1 MNNIFSKININ
12 EGDTVLVSSDI
23 LRILLNKSSNNQISP
38 DKIIDM
44 LKEKIGKS
52 GNLLF
57 PTFNWGFC
65 QGKNFDYK
73 KTQSL
78 CGTLSNIALK
88 RDDFIRTKNPIY
100 SFVVTGKDMELISNL
115 EHKDCLSLNSPF
127 GYLIDKKAKNLFI
140 DLHYR
145 AGGFPFVHVIEQ
157 EVGVEYRYNKNFT
170 GLYTDKDEK
179 VTKQIFSMFVRDLS
193 KNIGAT
199 LTSET
204 FDNVL
209 KENNGIEIS
218 KILNGSSEVQ
228 IININVAYDLL
239 KKNLENNGDYIFSE
253 KINE

>member
-1 MNNIFSKININ
+1 MNNVFSKINVN
-12 EGDTVLVSSDI
+12 EGDTILVSSDI

-44 LKEKIGKS
+44 LKEKIGKN

-65 QGKNFDYK
+65 EGKNFDYK

-100 SFVVTGKDMELISNL
+100 SFVVTGKDAELISNL
-115 EHKDCLSLNSPF
+115 EHKDCFSLNSPF

-145 AGGFPFVHVIEQ
+145 ARGFPFVHVIEQ
-157 EVGVEYRYNKNFT
+157 EVGVKYRYNKNFT
-170 GLYTDKDEK
+170 GLYIDEGGK
-179 VTKQIFSMFVRDLS
+179 ITEQTFSMYVRDLS

-199 LTSET
+199 LISEK
-204 FDNVL
+204 FDNTL
-209 KENNGIEIS
+209 KKNNGIEIS
-218 KILNGSSEVQ
+218 KILNGCSEVQ
-228 IININVAYDLL
+228 IISIKIAYDLL
-239 KKNLENNGDYIFSE
+239 KKDLSNNGEYIFSE